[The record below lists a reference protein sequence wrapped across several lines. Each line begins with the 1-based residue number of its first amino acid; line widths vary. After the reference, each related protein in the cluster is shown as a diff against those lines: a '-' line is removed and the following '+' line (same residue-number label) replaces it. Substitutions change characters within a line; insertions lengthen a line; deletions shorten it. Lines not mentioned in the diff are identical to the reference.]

1 MPFEDLLKEL
11 AERRQRALAMGGPA
25 KLAQRKAEGVLNAR
39 ERLDRLFDAGT
50 FIETGMLAVSNR
62 PEDRLTTPADG
73 KVGGF
78 GRINGREAAA
88 LANDFT
94 VKGASSAN
102 INIKKLKHLKLAA
115 KKRGIPV
122 VFLGES
128 TGARMPDVMGASS
141 IGSKDDPTEYQ
152 RLREVPWAA
161 AVLGHCYGSSAW
173 YGSMS
178 DFCVMRKGAIMAVS
192 SPRLISMATGRE
204 VDPEELG
211 GWRVHSEVSGLV
223 DQVVDTDEEAIDA
236 IKQFLSYLP
245 SHHKEAPPVQPVP
258 PGSDEAIKDVMKL
271 VPEASNQV
279 YDMRKVIASIVDK
292 GSMFEMKARF
302 GKTLVTALARLDGRT
317 IGVIANNPLFKGG
330 AIDAD
335 ACQKV
340 QSFMVLCDSFNIPIV
355 MLVDQ
360 PGFLIGVEG
369 EQKGVTGKVMNWLN
383 AMTLCTVPKISIIL
397 RKSYGLAVSNMGA
410 GGNADEVCCWVTAE
424 VSFMKPEFGAK
435 VVFGASP
442 DEPEKFKEAVAKMNK
457 GSTPYDMAAIYTAQN
472 VIDPRDTREYLK
484 RMLEIHRLR
493 LTGGVGEHLMRTW
506 PTSY

>member
-152 RLREVPWAA
+152 RMREVPWAA

-245 SHHKEAPPVQPVP
+245 SHHKEAPPVHPVP
-258 PGSDEAIKDVMKL
+258 PGSNEAIKDVMKL

-493 LTGGVGEHLMRTW
+493 LTSGVGEHLMRTW